1 MASRSSCRYQT
12 EGVEITPPYKKLA
25 SYYRKIMEH
34 VDYID
39 WAFYLTGLL
48 KKHGREPC
56 SLLEL
61 GAGTGILS
69 KHFKPVSI
77 KQRVTTDISFE
88 MIRCASP
95 ETAQHR
101 AVVDAANLP
110 FSCSFD
116 MMLMTYDAINYLSRA
131 AINSLFQEAFRLL
144 SDTGVFIFDI
154 TTEYNSLTYFENAAD
169 VEELGDDVIARRC
182 WYEAF
187 KHKQYNQFD
196 FFTLQKDGSYLRE
209 TEVHE
214 QNVYPVSFFKK
225 AAENASLEVEGIYA
239 DFSTDTELSCAERIH
254 FVLSKKNK
262 TSRGEVL

>member
-1 MASRSSCRYQT
+1 MASRSSHRYST
-12 EGVEITPPYKKLA
+12 EGLGVTAPYKKLA

-61 GAGTGILS
+61 GAGTGLLS
-69 KHFKPVSI
+69 THFKPASI
-77 KQRVTTDISFE
+77 KKRVTTDISFE

-95 ETAQHR
+95 DTAQHR
-101 AVVDAANLP
+101 VVVDAAALP
-110 FSCSFD
+110 FSGSFD
-116 MMLMTYDAINYLSRA
+116 MILMTYDAINYLSRA
-131 AINSLFQEAFRLL
+131 AVSSLFQEAFRLL

-182 WYEAF
+182 WYEALRR
-187 KHKQYNQFD
+187 KQYNQFD

-225 AAENASLEVEGIYA
+225 AAETAGLEVEGVYA
-239 DFSTDTELSCAERIH
+239 DFSTETELSSAERIH
-254 FVLSKKNK
+254 FVISKKNER
-262 TSRGEVL
+262 SRGETA